1 MHNTQLVKIGH
12 SADNVLKEPASLQ
25 FFQFGLLDNIVKEL
39 PLLNVLHDKKQ
50 MPRSFDNLTRRL
62 FTS

>member
-25 FFQFGLLDNIVKEL
+25 LFQFGLLDNIVKEL

-50 MPRSFDNLTRRL
+50 VP
-62 FTS
+62 